1 MDKSVVVCGLS
12 PECNFGGNRTL
23 VTHLMAI
30 ELPAYFSL
38 LPADS
43 KTEGLLKSVHSKLN
57 KDRITEITHSI
68 KLALRNVEKT
78 PFLSLTYVV
87 GGKSSMQT
95 QQKQMVELTYA
106 PKNTLIVGGVLELI
120 AIAKLLGIEPP
131 FYPARRSSV
140 EHMLADSGIRQSL
153 SRLPIQVT
161 MIFNTVSAISFD
173 DMCDYYTKYNARTSQ
188 LHSPIQ
194 TTMMS
199 NSSINDCVKEIA
211 EKTNLERYGG
221 MTSSSMRL
229 TKSEQGIV
237 AEATLIKLVLGSIAG
252 ANAQDKNKVDD
263 FNGRKGVFS
272 EETISTTKQYIILF
286 LKVWLDGISKQIG
299 SDRDGF
305 HYSPSLWLSLGL
317 LIKKIIDTSPI
328 NETQASIHRSAQ
340 MLAQLGYS
348 KSAEHW
354 NQCKVMDL
362 DLTGQKYK
370 NATGGG
376 RSFRVGLSNYLLTKI
391 CNISQSKV

>member
-1 MDKSVVVCGLS
+1 MGKSVVVRGLS

-30 ELPAYFSL
+30 ELPVYFSL

-57 KDRITEITHSI
+57 KDRITEIAQSI
-68 KLALRNVEKT
+68 KLALSNVEKT

-87 GGKSSMQT
+87 GGKSSIQT
-95 QQKQMVELTYA
+95 KQNQMIELTYN
-106 PKNTLIVGGVLELI
+106 PGNTLIVGGILELV
-120 AIAKLLGIEPP
+120 AIAKLLGIEHP
-131 FYPARRSSV
+131 FYPARKSSV
-140 EHMLADSGIRQSL
+140 EHILADSDIRQSL

-161 MIFNTVSAISFD
+161 LIFNTASALSFD

-199 NSSINDCVKEIA
+199 NSSINDFVKEIA

-237 AEATLIKLVLGSIAG
+237 AEATLIKLVLGAIAG
-252 ANAQDKNKVDD
+252 ASAQDKNKVDD
-263 FNGRKGVFS
+263 FNGRKGAFS
-272 EETISTTKQYIILF
+272 EEAISIAKQYIILF
-286 LKVWLDGISKQIG
+286 LKVWLDGISKQLG

-317 LIKKIIDTSPI
+317 LIKEIIATSPI
-328 NETQASIHRSAQ
+328 NKTEESIRRAAQ
-340 MLAQLGYS
+340 VLAKLDYS
-348 KSAEHW
+348 KSAIHW
-354 NQCKVMDL
+354 SQCKVMVL
-362 DLTGQKYK
+362 DLTGKKYK

-376 RSFRVGLSNYLLTKI
+376 RTFRVGLSNYFLNII
-391 CNISQSKV
+391 CEPK